1 MPRQSLG
8 PADPIA
14 LVDLLWSPT
23 VPLGRTGLHL
33 RDLVGI
39 AVGMADTDGWAALTM
54 RGLAARVGVAPMT
67 LYGYVPGKAELL
79 ELMLDEVIGTTYA
92 DHPGPTSVADWPA
105 AIRLIAHRTRDH
117 ALAHPWMLEATPAR
131 PVLGPGVCAVY
142 EAELTALDGI
152 GLGDVEMDH
161 ALTSV
166 HALAEASA
174 RAQHQLDQA
183 RRGMSDQEWWAGVG
197 PRLSRYLQEAQA
209 PVAARVG
216 RTMSSA
222 GEPAAALDVGIDLL
236 IDGLCRRVGQP
247 PSPSAGTGTR

>member
-1 MPRQSLG
+1 MPRQSLD

-23 VPLGRTGLHL
+23 VPLGRTGLQL
-33 RDLVGI
+33 QDLVRI
-39 AVGMADTDGWAALTM
+39 AVEMADADGWSALTM

-67 LYGYVPGKAELL
+67 LYGYVPSKAELL
-79 ELMLDEVIGTTYA
+79 ELMLDQVIGSTYA
-92 DHPGPTSVADWPA
+92 DHPGPTSVEDWTA
-105 AIRLIAHRTRDH
+105 AVRLIARRTRDH

-183 RRGMSDQEWWAGVG
+183 RSGMSDETWWAGVG

-209 PVAARVG
+209 PIAARVG

-222 GEPAAALDVGIDLL
+222 GEPAEALDAGTDLL
-236 IDGLCRRVGQP
+236 IEGLRGRVDQ
-247 PSPSAGTGTR
+247 SPSTGTR